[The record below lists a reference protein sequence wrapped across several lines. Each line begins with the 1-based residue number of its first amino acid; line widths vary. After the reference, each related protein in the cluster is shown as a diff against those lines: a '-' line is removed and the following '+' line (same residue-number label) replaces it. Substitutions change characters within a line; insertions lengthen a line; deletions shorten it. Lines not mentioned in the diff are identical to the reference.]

1 MAAGRG
7 GVNAGGSTVC
17 GKEMGYSHAEF
28 RRALPAAVQPF
39 RVIEKDSAFALTDGA
54 GRSVSIVLGPE
65 RTRRIASLQIPSTAV
80 DFRFRGFSDEER
92 ERFMDRFD
100 RYFRRGG
107 G

>member
-1 MAAGRG
+1 
-7 GVNAGGSTVC
+7 VSGGSDGRL

-28 RRALPAAVQPF
+28 RRALPAAVRPF
-39 RVIEKDSAFALTDGA
+39 RVAEREDGFELTGAA
-54 GRSVSIVLGPE
+54 GRTVRIVLGPE
-65 RTRRIASLQIPSTAV
+65 RRRRIASLQIPSTAV
-80 DFRFRGFSDEER
+80 DFRFHGFSQKER